1 MHLFLLVS
9 KDSLLRDIEPNL
21 IQVAKRI
28 SVVLLDTDTLT
39 LEALKSAELS
49 EDPRCDFSK
58 LDRPPTSLS
67 FCRTLVDR
75 AEDWC
80 VVGMGESPRR
90 VPRHGRHISYVFGLW
105 DDPSNMPSFMKD
117 FMQIAKFKCP
127 EFYQEL
133 FDSSSIA
140 DAIGKD
146 TFREIEDLVPSRRVC
161 IADITRYYL
170 MLSQG
175 GLYLDLDVR
184 VKDDL
189 GPLIDKCLAE
199 GVQVVLFT
207 EHDNCDPRSMG
218 KRENKQYTHRIYN
231 CMFWSVPK
239 HPLWAACAKL
249 ARERCESL
257 RSLEEWGNDDV
268 LWASGP
274 DVITTVFMEQ
284 FAEDPSVLV
293 LNNKETFALLHHT
306 YRGTWRQKED
316 LKKPPVD
323 FK

>member
-39 LEALKSAELS
+39 LEALKSAKLP

-58 LDRPPTSLS
+58 LDRLPTSLS
-67 FCRTLVDR
+67 FCKTLVDR
-75 AEDWC
+75 ADDWC

-117 FMQIAKFKCP
+117 FMQITKFKCP

-140 DAIGKD
+140 DAIGND

-189 GPLIDKCLAE
+189 GPLIDKCLTE

-207 EHDNCDPRSMG
+207 EHDNCDPKSMG
-218 KRENKQYTHRIYN
+218 KRENKEYTRRIYN

-239 HPLWAACAKL
+239 HPPMGGVRQTRTGTVRGSEKL
-249 ARERCESL
+249 GGMGKRRRAVGERSGRDHDRFHGAVRRGSQRARPEQQGDL
-257 RSLEEWGNDDV
+257 RAVASHLSRHLETEGGSQK
-268 LWASGP
+268 AP
-274 DVITTVFMEQ
+274 
-284 FAEDPSVLV
+284 P
-293 LNNKETFALLHHT
+293 
-306 YRGTWRQKED
+306 RG
-316 LKKPPVD
+316 
-323 FK
+323 F